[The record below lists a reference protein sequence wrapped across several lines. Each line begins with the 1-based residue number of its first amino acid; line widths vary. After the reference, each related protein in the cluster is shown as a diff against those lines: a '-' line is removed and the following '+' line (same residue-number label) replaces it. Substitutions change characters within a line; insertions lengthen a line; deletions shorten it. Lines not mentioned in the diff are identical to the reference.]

1 MPKLAKRRTGLS
13 SATKRRGHLTAVQR
27 SEALMFLQ
35 SAREKVVQIPADEWP
50 PDGEPYGPRMVVFL
64 ACNAINGAI
73 RKVGG
78 DGALPEV

>member
-35 SAREKVVQIPADEWP
+35 SAREKIGLIPVDEWP
-50 PDGEPYGPRMVVFL
+50 RDIETYGPHMAVYL
-64 ACNAINGAI
+64 ACNAIDFAI

-78 DGALPEV
+78 DGGLPQV